1 MNHVQY
7 HVSWFVVRTE
17 SGKAPDA
24 DGKFSNAPYFNFND
38 DKVKFDTNDV
48 SNAND
53 DYGTASG
60 FSPKYLDVSSK
71 GILYWMPFVL
81 LNCGSYPTAEHSTDL
96 VNNCLKYRVLLHI

>member
-7 HVSWFVVRTE
+7 HVSWFVLRTE
-17 SGKAPDA
+17 SSKAPDA

-53 DYGTASG
+53 NYGSASG
-60 FSPKYLDVSSK
+60 FSPKYLVSTK
-71 GILYWMPFVL
+71 GIPVWDTFCITYQQWIVS
-81 LNCGSYPTAEHSTDL
+81 NRQASYQSHQ
-96 VNNCLKYRVLLHI
+96 